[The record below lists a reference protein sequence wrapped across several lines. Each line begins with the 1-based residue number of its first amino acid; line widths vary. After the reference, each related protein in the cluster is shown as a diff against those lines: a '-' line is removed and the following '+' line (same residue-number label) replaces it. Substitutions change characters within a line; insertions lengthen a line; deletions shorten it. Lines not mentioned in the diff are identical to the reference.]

1 MGFRALML
9 FREKFRPRGVISI
22 VSNKTKN
29 QYEAQFSIKHA
40 LESLRVR
47 IVDTESVA
55 HAAEDTLQY
64 LPYIPR
70 APHQAA
76 EPDEDVRINF
86 GRLHSLVIATSAN
99 ARKLL
104 EEVND
109 IIERLYQQPSSSNGG
124 SSKAGEPWRP
134 SLYNPKPEGKAAAAP
149 VNIPVITR
157 KSA

>member
-1 MGFRALML
+1 M
-9 FREKFRPRGVISI
+9 
-22 VSNKTKN
+22 SNKSKN
-29 QYEAQFSIKHA
+29 QYESQFSIKHA
-40 LESLRVR
+40 LENLRIR

-70 APHQAA
+70 APHQMS
-76 EPDEDVRINF
+76 EPDEEVRVNF

-104 EEVND
+104 EEINE

-134 SLYNPKPEGKAAAAP
+134 SLYNPKPGGKIAEVP
-149 VNIPVITR
+149 VSISAIAR